1 MAGGNIVGDGK
12 SSTMPN
18 RNQLLKKKTED
29 NKLATQTG
37 DQVSENKS
45 QNDQSK
51 FHKIYQNDFKMT
63 TDKLT
68 CLSYLFQSI
77 S

>member
-45 QNDQSK
+45 QNDPSK
-51 FHKIYQNDFKMT
+51 FHKISKRFKMI

-68 CLSYLFQSI
+68 CLSYLY
-77 S
+77 